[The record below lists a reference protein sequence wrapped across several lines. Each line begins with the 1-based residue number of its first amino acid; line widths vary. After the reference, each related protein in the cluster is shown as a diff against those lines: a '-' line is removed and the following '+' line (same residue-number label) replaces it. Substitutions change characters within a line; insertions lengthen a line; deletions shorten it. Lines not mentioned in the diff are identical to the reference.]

1 MKKIDLPRAIK
12 EFDRVQEICHHIVI
26 HCMRRERQVSSID
39 YPERSYERR
48 SDMENV
54 LGNPLAR
61 EATSARC

>member
-26 HCMRRERQVSSID
+26 HRMRRERQVGSID

-48 SDMENV
+48 SDMEHV
-54 LGNPLAR
+54 L
-61 EATSARC
+61 